1 MTTSEKDQ
9 AGMNKENVLT
19 KRRRGKDHTKQLTS
33 FGCIESMS
41 FDKVF

>member
-1 MTTSEKDQ
+1 MTTSEKDK

-33 FGCIESMS
+33 L
-41 FDKVF
+41 VALNR